1 MELEPHPN
9 TNDRPVKA
17 VVFDMDGLL
26 LDTERIYFEGYKR
39 TRARFELAPDDATFL
54 DMIGRPQAEG
64 QAVLQTGLAGI
75 MKADVFDAQWSIE
88 VRALTQGPLPVK
100 PGVHDVVS
108 HLKNTG
114 IPFAIATSTKTPNA
128 HKHLAQAGIGH
139 HFEMIIGGDQVT
151 RGKPAPDIYLRAAE
165 MLGIDAMHC
174 AAFEDS
180 ENGVRAALAA
190 GMTTVQVPD
199 INPPSPAFA
208 ASGQHIAADLVA
220 GAKLLGL
227 M

>member
-1 MELEPHPN
+1 MDKKTTIN
-9 TNDRPVKA
+9 ANDRPIRA

-39 TRARFELAPDDATFL
+39 TRASFDLPPDDATFL
-54 DMIGRPQAEG
+54 EMIGRPQAEG
-64 QAVLQTGLAGI
+64 QAVLQNGLQGI
-75 MKADVFDAQWSIE
+75 MKAAVFDARWAVE

-100 PGVHDVVS
+100 PGVAAMVS
-108 HLKNTG
+108 HLQGTG
-114 IPFAIATSTKTPNA
+114 LPYAIATSTKTPNA

-139 HFEMIIGGDQVT
+139 HFPIIIGGDQVT
-151 RGKPAPDIYLRAAE
+151 RGKPAPDIYLRAAAT
-165 MLGIDAMHC
+165 LGIAPADC

-199 INPPSPAFA
+199 IKHPSPDFA